1 MPRWWTGLGV
11 THVEVRRARVH
22 GAGWRTYVAKGRF
35 PLASYPH
42 GLYIEAA
49 TEECS
54 QRALDL
60 IWAGLHIA
68 QDGYLPLDDYPE
80 VVAIAS
86 ARAKS
91 KHEWHMRADRWG
103 IATSGFGLA
112 CQIAAR
118 ASRRKELSYAVH
130 SLAFSQ
136 GMACLHHMDLDPS
149 HWRHARAVS
158 RYHRDHLRFAYAII
172 SAYAVLEQLNLE
184 VRASSSRPSRPGG
197 KWNPIVRAD
206 IEARLQ
212 RSGVN
217 LAETVLWT
225 VRGTPRRVERD
236 RPTKAVATPEWKF
249 GRIRDQEVA
258 LIDAIADLSWLRS
271 KVSAHRVSPLT
282 TSLTPYDVTNGQY
295 LARRLLLECLGLW
308 RVNDHSSAA

>member
-11 THVEVRRARVH
+11 TRFEVRRARVR

-35 PLASYPH
+35 ALASHPH

-49 TEECS
+49 TQACA
-54 QRALDL
+54 QRALEL

-68 QDGYLPLDDYPE
+68 QDGYLPLDAYPE
-80 VVAIAS
+80 VVALANP
-86 ARAKS
+86 RVKPEY
-91 KHEWHMRADRWG
+91 EWHMRADRWG
-103 IATSGFGLA
+103 IESSGFGLA

-118 ASRRKELSYAVH
+118 ASRRKALSYAVH

-149 HWRHARAVS
+149 HWRHTPAVS
-158 RYHRDHLRFAYAII
+158 RFYRDHVRFAYAII

-206 IEARLQ
+206 LEERLRGQ
-212 RSGVN
+212 GVN
-217 LAETVLWT
+217 LGETALWT

-236 RPTKAVATPEWKF
+236 RPTKALAAPEWKW
-249 GRIRDQEVA
+249 GRIRDQEVV

-271 KVSAHRVSPLT
+271 KVAAHRVSELT

-295 LARRLLLECLGLW
+295 LARRLLLESLGLW
-308 RVNDHSSAA
+308 RVNERSTAA